1 MASLAKSTKLEY
13 SSSGSTYTDV
23 GELAS
28 ISELGQFSAPD
39 VDVTTVDTT
48 GTTRTFL
55 AGMKTPGTFT
65 FQIFWAK
72 ANQTALDAIVT
83 AGTAY
88 YWKVTMPD
96 TSTFIFNGILK
107 SAVVNAI
114 ANPDDILTLTGT
126 VLMTTGLTFTAAA

>member
-13 SSSGSTYTDV
+13 SASGSSYTDV

-28 ISELGQFSAPD
+28 ISEIGQFSAPD

-48 GTTRTFL
+48 GTNRTFL

-65 FQIFWAK
+65 FQVYWVK
-72 ANQTALDAIVT
+72 TLQTAMDTIVT

-96 TSTFIFNGILK
+96 TSTFVFNGILK
-107 SAVVNAI
+107 SATVNAI
-114 ANPDDILTLTGT
+114 GNPDDVLTLTGT
-126 VLMTTGLTFTAAA
+126 VLMTTGLTFTAAV